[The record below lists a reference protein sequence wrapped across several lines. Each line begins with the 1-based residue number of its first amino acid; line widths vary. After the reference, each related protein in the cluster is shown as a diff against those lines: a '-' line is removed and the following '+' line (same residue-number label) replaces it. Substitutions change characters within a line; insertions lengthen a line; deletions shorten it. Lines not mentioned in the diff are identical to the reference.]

1 LSEQQ
6 KTTNNFYVLIGSNI
20 EPAVNIKKGLSLI
33 EQENKIFLIK
43 QSSEYQSKA
52 VGMEGD
58 DFINKV
64 INCSTSMNFRETLDY
79 LKSVEKRCGR
89 IREENK
95 FIPRTLDLDII
106 DWNNYE
112 GVIDGYQLPDPDI
125 EKFEYIAIPYKE
137 LLNC

>member
-1 LSEQQ
+1 M
-6 KTTNNFYVLIGSNI
+6 K
-20 EPAVNIKKGLSLI
+20 NIKKGLNLI
-33 EQENKIFLIK
+33 EQENKISLIK
-43 QSSEYQSKA
+43 QSSDYQSKA

-64 INCSTSMNFRETLDY
+64 INCSTDMNFKETLNY

-89 IREENK
+89 VREENK

-112 GVIDGYQLPDPDI
+112 GVIEGYQLPDPNISMYNFVKD
-125 EKFEYIAIPYKE
+125 PYMEIKK
-137 LLNC
+137 

>member
-1 LSEQQ
+1 MSEQQ
-6 KTTNNFYVLIGSNI
+6 KTINNFYVLIGSNI
-20 EPAVNIKKGLSLI
+20 EPAENIKKGLNLI
-33 EQENKIFLIK
+33 EQENKISLIK
-43 QSSEYQSKA
+43 QSSDYQSKA

-64 INCSTSMNFRETLDY
+64 INCSTDMSFRETLDY
-79 LKSVEKRCGR
+79 LRSVEERCGR
-89 IREENK
+89 VREENK

-125 EKFEYIAIPYKE
+125 SKFEYIANPYIE
-137 LLNC
+137 LIQN

>member
-1 LSEQQ
+1 MNEQQ
-6 KTTNNFYVLIGSNI
+6 KTTNNFYVLVGSNI
-20 EPAVNIKKGLSLI
+20 EPTKNIKKGLNLI
-33 EQENKIFLIK
+33 EQENKISLIK
-43 QSSEYQSKA
+43 QSSDYQSKA

-64 INCSTSMNFRETLDY
+64 INCSTDMNFKETLNY

-89 IREENK
+89 VREENK

-112 GVIDGYQLPDPDI
+112 GVIEGYQLPDPNISMYNFVKD
-125 EKFEYIAIPYKE
+125 PYMEIKK
-137 LLNC
+137 